1 MTSKM
6 VSRGKT
12 NTQADI
18 LLWKDQVNTKE
29 NNKNIQ
35 MLKNNLWKRRQ
46 VIEVKIV
53 IFWEHEIIK
62 ETTVVATTRHK
73 VQYKH

>member
-6 VSRGKT
+6 VSQEKT

-46 VIEVKIV
+46 VMEVKIV

-73 VQYKH
+73 VQ

>member
-6 VSRGKT
+6 VSQEKT

-73 VQYKH
+73 VQ